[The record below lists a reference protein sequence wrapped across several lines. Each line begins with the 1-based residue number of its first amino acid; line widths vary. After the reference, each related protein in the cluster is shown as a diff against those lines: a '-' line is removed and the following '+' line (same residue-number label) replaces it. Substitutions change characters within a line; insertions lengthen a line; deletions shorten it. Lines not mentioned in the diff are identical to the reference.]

1 MRRVASLSNFLRP
14 VSKTARFMSAPLAI
28 LANMCSARS
37 VHRTARLPG
46 RTTPAQRRRCY
57 GLLRSAGDVWVWVI
71 DCNRQLREQHRP
83 ELANCSALCR
93 ALTGTSWGELSR
105 QCAEAVLKNY
115 STAFFEATK
124 RKKQGVQAG
133 FPRRK
138 RGLVPV
144 RFRFGCFSFHG
155 SRVRLG
161 VAKGAPELWVRLSRE
176 VPYPTE
182 SIRSLT
188 LVAEGG
194 RLFLDVTA
202 EVAVEVHDLDPTR
215 TAGVD
220 LGIIHPYAVV
230 TGDEGLLVSGRQ
242 IRSEERLHLED
253 TKRRS
258 RKAAAK
264 APSRGQRGSRR
275 WRRHRASRRRA
286 EARHRRRVRQAHHEA
301 AKGVVSWLV
310 EHRVGTVVVGDPKG
324 ITTRDC
330 GRRQNLRL
338 RNWRRTHL
346 MACLSDKAE
355 LAGIE
360 VVIVNERGTSST
372 CPECRRVVPKP
383 KGRLFSCPQC
393 GHTGHR
399 DLVGARN
406 IAARGG
412 GSTRAPARVSHRR
425 AGTVPARRGRRRHLF
440 DVRRSCPAPGRP
452 GRPGSRSQA
461 SRPGAGSPAPG
472 TVHAVANGTL
482 RGSQRSDA
490 NMRGT
495 YAGVH

>member
-1 MRRVASLSNFLRP
+1 MA
-14 VSKTARFMSAPLAI
+14 LAI
-28 LANMCSARS
+28 LANMCSVPT
-37 VHRTARLPG
+37 VHRTARIAL
-46 RTTPAQRRRCY
+46 RTTPAQRQRCF
-57 GLLRSAGDVWVWVI
+57 GLLRSAGDVWAWVI
-71 DCNRQLREQHRP
+71 DCNRQLREWHCPQV
-83 ELANCSALCR
+83 ANFSALCR
-93 ALTGTSWGELSR
+93 ELTGTAFGELSR
-105 QCAEAVLKNY
+105 TCAEAVLKNY
-115 STAFFEATK
+115 SIAFFEAAK
-124 RKKQGVQAG
+124 RHKAGVRAG

-138 RGLVPV
+138 RALVPV
-144 RFRFGCFSFHG
+144 RFRFGSFSFDG

-161 VAKGAPELWVRLSRE
+161 VARGAPELWVRLGRE

-188 LVAEGG
+188 LVAGAG
-194 RLFLDVTA
+194 RLYLDVTA
-202 EVAVEVHDLDPTR
+202 EVAMEVHDLDPTR

-242 IRSEERLHLED
+242 IRAEERLHLED

-286 EARHRRRVRQAHHEA
+286 EARHRRRVRQGQHEA
-301 AKGVVSWLV
+301 AKAVVSWLV

-324 ITTRDC
+324 ITARDC
-330 GRRQNLRL
+330 GRHQNLRL

-346 MACLSDKAE
+346 LACLKDKAE
-355 LAGIE
+355 LAGIA
-360 VVIVNERGTSST
+360 VVLVNERGTSST
-372 CPECRRVVPKP
+372 CPECHQGAPKP
-383 KGRLFSCPQC
+383 RGRSFSCPHC

-412 GSTRAPARVSHRR
+412 GSTRAPARVTHRR
-425 AGTVPARRGRRRHLF
+425 AGTVPARRDRRRHLY
-440 DVRRSCPAPGRP
+440 DERRSCPAPGRP
-452 GRPGSRSQA
+452 GRPGRRSQGK
-461 SRPGAGSPAPG
+461 RPGAGSPAPG
-472 TVHAVANGTL
+472 TVHAVNNGTV
-482 RGSQRSDA
+482 RGSQGSDA
-490 NMRGT
+490 NTRGT